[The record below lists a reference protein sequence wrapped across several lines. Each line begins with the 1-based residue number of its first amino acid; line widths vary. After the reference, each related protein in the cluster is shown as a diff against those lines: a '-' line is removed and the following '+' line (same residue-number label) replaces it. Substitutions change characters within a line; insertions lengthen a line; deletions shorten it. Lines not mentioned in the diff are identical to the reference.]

1 MRVRYFIAYA
11 LSLLIMIF
19 ASWYVIAFGA
29 WISDLEA
36 SDFLQCSVIAI
47 LIDAILLE
55 ILSAL
60 VVGIVITLV
69 FRCKCLK
76 FLYFIPISIE
86 IYRIYRNMAGD

>member
-1 MRVRYFIAYA
+1 
-11 LSLLIMIF
+11 MIF

-29 WISDLEA
+29 WINELA
-36 SDFLQCSVIAI
+36 AADFLQSSVIAI
-47 LIDAILLE
+47 AIDTFLLD

-76 FLYFIPISIE
+76 FLYFIPVSIE